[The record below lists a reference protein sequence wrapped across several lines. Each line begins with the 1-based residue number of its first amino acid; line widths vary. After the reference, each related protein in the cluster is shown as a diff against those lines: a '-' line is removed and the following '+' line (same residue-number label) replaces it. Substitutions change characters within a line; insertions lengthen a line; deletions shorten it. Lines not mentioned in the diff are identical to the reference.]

1 MIDDLRIV
9 ILGAV
14 LALVPQLPAASA
26 HPDPN
31 QESEI
36 TNHQSEIAD
45 QTSLQIH
52 LPREVVVQG
61 NLLTLGQ
68 ISVVRGEPALV
79 AAAARAGLG
88 QLSVPG
94 QKATLDRLTILSRL
108 ASQGIP
114 ARQVRLTG
122 AQAVTVRRQQKT
134 ITGEEF
140 IEIGQIFLKQHPPGP
155 SICESIATVR
165 PKDMIL
171 QGQVRDLQVLPRF
184 AKTASRGYVTV
195 QIAVTEDGEE
205 CGMREIPFRLRYQGR
220 RLVTVQEVPE
230 GTELTPENVKI
241 ETIVTD
247 QPEPPGWKPPYGRVA
262 LRTLAAGTEVQAD
275 MVGVAQLPVLVRR
288 NETVVIR
295 IQRPGLLIT
304 AVGVAL
310 QEARVG
316 EYVRVRN
323 ADSSRIVICKVN
335 ADGSVEP
342 TL

>member
-114 ARQVRLTG
+114 VQG
-122 AQAVTVRRQQKT
+122 
-134 ITGEEF
+134 
-140 IEIGQIFLKQHPPGP
+140 IG
-155 SICESIATVR
+155 
-165 PKDMIL
+165 
-171 QGQVRDLQVLPRF
+171 
-184 AKTASRGYVTV
+184 
-195 QIAVTEDGEE
+195 
-205 CGMREIPFRLRYQGR
+205 REAYR
-220 RLVTVQEVPE
+220 
-230 GTELTPENVKI
+230 
-241 ETIVTD
+241 
-247 QPEPPGWKPPYGRVA
+247 
-262 LRTLAAGTEVQAD
+262 
-275 MVGVAQLPVLVRR
+275 
-288 NETVVIR
+288 
-295 IQRPGLLIT
+295 
-304 AVGVAL
+304 
-310 QEARVG
+310 
-316 EYVRVRN
+316 
-323 ADSSRIVICKVN
+323 S
-335 ADGSVEP
+335 
-342 TL
+342 